1 MTEAITSYKPGKAG
15 NATVLMLHGTGGTE
29 SDLLSI
35 ADFLAPDSPKIG
47 IRGRLVEND
56 LTRYFAHLPDGGFD
70 LNSLA
75 VETKWLMTVIDE
87 LAVEYAFDPEKL
99 IVLGY
104 SNGANVAY
112 YSLLTGQAQFKTAV
126 LLHPMILS
134 SDVKT
139 DIDLSDIKIW
149 GSHGFLDPIVSKSN
163 FGELKNFCQQADI
176 DFTSFEAE
184 QSHQISESELMDAK
198 QWLDETNRLK
208 IEE

>member
-1 MTEAITSYKPGKAG
+1 MAEAITSYKAGKVG
-15 NATVLMLHGTGGTE
+15 NATILMLHGTGGTE

-47 IRGRLVEND
+47 IRGRLIENR

-70 LNSLA
+70 LNSLS
-75 VETKWLMTVIDE
+75 VETSWLMTVINE

-112 YSLLTGQAQFKTAV
+112 HSLLTGQALFKTAV
-126 LLHPMILS
+126 LLHPMVLS
-134 SDVKT
+134 ENIKAT
-139 DIDLSDIKIW
+139 ADLSDIKIW
-149 GSHGFLDPIVSKSN
+149 GSYGFLDPIVSKSN
-163 FGELKNFCQQADI
+163 FDELKKFCREFNI
-176 DFTSFEAE
+176 EFTSFEAE
-184 QSHQISESELMDAK
+184 QSHQISESELRNAK
-198 QWLDETNRLK
+198 QWLDKTNRLK